1 MLMLKRRT
9 AIALSVAAAI
19 SALASVGALAATSDA
34 TSTKAVQTQDTSR
47 ALVILNGDPL
57 STYVKTKPAHGKKI
71 DFTSNTTKSYRAQL
85 SALRNDYKKWLQ
97 TNYPKAKITGNF
109 DISLNA
115 VAVELNG
122 APLAGIAASP
132 LVKQAQY
139 EGVYHKL
146 NTVADLALVRA
157 PEAWTSG
164 GGVGHAGEGVKVAVI
179 DTGIDV
185 RHPCFADDGYPTQKQ
200 LGDTKFTNNKVF
212 VAKVF
217 NNKAGSRGYTA
228 EAIQD
233 HGTHVA
239 GTVACNFDTPAT
251 VEGAPI
257 PGNISGVAPKALLGN
272 YNIFPD
278 QVEESRSE
286 DILNALEAAY
296 ADGFDVAN
304 MSLGG
309 DAHGIQDLVTIA
321 VDNLDEANMVVA
333 VASGNSGPG
342 LRTVESPG
350 SAARAL
356 TAGASSV
363 GQQVYYFIKVGAS
376 TYQTLKGDFG
386 SSPAGGLTAPLKVL
400 LDPASEEF
408 GGLSAACN
416 ALPAGSLAGKIALL
430 SRGICD
436 FTVKL
441 QNVQDAGGV
450 AALVVDRAEGG
461 PIVMG
466 QNDNPVQPT
475 IPGFMA
481 ALSERDALIA
491 SDGLSTTIP
500 EIPVYVYAAS
510 GDDLIADFT
519 SEGPTDVD
527 FRVKPDLVAPG
538 VNVLSSVPANA
549 CATPP
554 CFAFMN
560 GTSMATPHLAGTAA
574 VLRAQHPGWSAAEIR
589 SAIVNTAKRN
599 IVHDLDGV
607 AIEDVNVVGAG
618 RLDVKNAVDATIAL
632 DPVSVNFNAVPSG
645 SGQSRTVNVTVRN
658 ISTAAKTLAFA
669 VVDSDAGVAY
679 SVSPASASLGAGES
693 TVIAVTMTAGKG
705 APAGGQQAFLVVNS
719 GGSEV
724 AHAALSTQVK

>member
-1 MLMLKRRT
+1 MQTLNKRT
-9 AIALSVAAAI
+9 AITLSVAAAI
-19 SALASVGALAATSDA
+19 AALASGGAVAATSDA
-34 TSTKAVQTQDTSR
+34 TSAKSQPTQDTSR

-57 STYVKTKPAHGKKI
+57 STYIRTKPANGKKI
-71 DFTSNTTKSYRAQL
+71 DFASNTTKSYRAQL

-97 TNYPKAKITGNF
+97 ANYPKAKITGNF

-122 APLAGIAASP
+122 APLAGIAATP

-139 EGVYHKL
+139 EGIYHKL
-146 NTVADLALVRA
+146 NTVPDLTLVRA
-157 PEAWTSG
+157 PAITGGSG
-164 GGVGHAGEGVKVAVI
+164 GKDAGAGIKVAVI

-185 RHPCFADDGYPTQKQ
+185 RHPCFADAGYPAQKQ
-200 LGDTKFTNNKVF
+200 LGDTKFTNNKVV

-217 NNKAGSRGYTA
+217 NNKAGSRSYTA

-251 VEGAPI
+251 VDGAPI

-278 QVEESRSE
+278 QVEDARSE
-286 DILNALEAAY
+286 DILNALDAAY

-309 DAHGIQDLVTIA
+309 NAHGIQDLVTIA
-321 VDNLDEANMVVA
+321 VDNLDQANMIVA
-333 VASGNSGPG
+333 VASGNSGPD

-363 GQQVYYFIKVGAS
+363 GQQMFFVVTVGGS

-386 SSPAGGLTAPLKVL
+386 SVPAGGLTANLAVL
-400 LDPASEEF
+400 HGPASEF
-408 GGLSAACN
+408 GGLSAACD

-430 SRGICD
+430 SRGVCD

-450 AALVVDRAEGG
+450 AALVVDRADGG

-475 IPGFMA
+475 IPGYMA
-481 ALSERDALIA
+481 ALSARAALMA
-491 SDGLSTTIP
+491 SDGQSTTFP
-500 EIPVYVYAAS
+500 DSPTYVYEAS

-519 SEGPTDVD
+519 SAGPTDVD

-554 CFAFMN
+554 CFAFFN

-574 VLRAQHPGWSAAEIR
+574 VVRAQHPDWSAAEIR

-599 IVHDLDGV
+599 VVHDLDGV
-607 AIEDVNVVGAG
+607 AIADVNVVGAG
-618 RLDVKNAVDATIAL
+618 RLDVQNAVEATIAL
-632 DPVSVNFNAVPSG
+632 DPVSVSFNAVPSG

-658 ISTAAKTLAFA
+658 IGTAAKSLAFA
-669 VVDSDAGVAY
+669 VADSDSGVAY

-693 TVIAVTMTAGKG
+693 TVVAVTMTAGKG
-705 APAGGQQAFLVVNS
+705 APVGGQQAFLVINS

-724 AHAALSTQVK
+724 AHAALFTQVK

>member
-19 SALASVGALAATSDA
+19 AVLASGGAVAATSDA
-34 TSTKAVQTQDTSR
+34 TSTQAVQTQDTSR

-57 STYVKTKPAHGKKI
+57 STYVKTKPARGKKI

-97 TNYPKAKITGNF
+97 ANYPKAKITGNF

-146 NTVADLALVRA
+146 NTVPDLAIVRA
-157 PEAWTSG
+157 PQAWTSG
-164 GGVGHAGEGVKVAVI
+164 GGAEHAGEGVKVAVI
-179 DTGIDV
+179 DTGIDA
-185 RHPCFADDGYPTQKQ
+185 RHPCFADAGYPAQKQ
-200 LGDTKFTNNKVF
+200 LGDTKFTNNKVL
-212 VAKVF
+212 VARVF
-217 NNKAGSRGYTA
+217 NNNAGSRSYTA

-239 GTVACNFDTPAT
+239 GTVACNFGTPAT
-251 VEGAPI
+251 VDGAAI
-257 PGNISGVAPKALLGN
+257 PDPISGVAPKALLGN

-278 QVEESRSE
+278 QVEDARSE
-286 DILNALEAAY
+286 DILNALDAAY
-296 ADGFDVAN
+296 ADGFDIAN

-309 DAHGIQDLVTIA
+309 NAHGIQDLLTMA
-321 VDNLDEANMVVA
+321 VDNLDQANMVVA
-333 VASGNSGPG
+333 VASGNSGPD

-363 GQQVYYFIKVGAS
+363 GQQMYFIVSVGAS

-386 SSPAGGLTAPLKVL
+386 SAPAGGLTAPLAVL
-400 LDPASEEF
+400 LDPASEF

-441 QNVQDAGGV
+441 QNVQDAGGL
-450 AALVVDRAEGG
+450 AALVVDRADGG

-475 IPGFMA
+475 IPGYMA
-481 ALSERDALIA
+481 ALSERGALMA
-491 SDGLSTTIP
+491 SDGQSTTFPDIP
-500 EIPVYVYAAS
+500 TYVYASS

-519 SEGPTDVD
+519 SAGPTDVD

-554 CFAFMN
+554 CFAFFN

-574 VLRAQHPGWSAAEIR
+574 VVRAQHPDWSAAEIR

-607 AIEDVNVVGAG
+607 AIEDVNIVGAG

-658 ISTAAKTLAFA
+658 IGAGAKTLAFA
-669 VVDSDAGVAY
+669 VADSDAGVAY

-693 TVIAVTMTAGKG
+693 TVVAVTMTAGKG
-705 APAGGQQAFLVVNS
+705 APVGGQQAFLVVNS
-719 GGSEV
+719 GGTEV
-724 AHAALSTQVK
+724 AHAALFTQIK

>member
-1 MLMLKRRT
+1 MQTLNKRT
-9 AIALSVAAAI
+9 AITLSVAAAI
-19 SALASVGALAATSDA
+19 AALASGGAVAATSDA
-34 TSTKAVQTQDTSR
+34 TSAKSQPTQDTSR

-57 STYVKTKPAHGKKI
+57 STYIRTKPANGKKI
-71 DFTSNTTKSYRAQL
+71 DFASNTTKSYRAQL

-97 TNYPKAKITGNF
+97 ANYPKAKITGNF

-122 APLAGIAASP
+122 APLAGIAATP

-139 EGVYHKL
+139 EGIYHKL
-146 NTVADLALVRA
+146 NTVPDLTLVRA
-157 PEAWTSG
+157 PAITGGSG
-164 GGVGHAGEGVKVAVI
+164 GKDAGAGIKVAVI

-185 RHPCFADDGYPTQKQ
+185 RHPCFADAGYPAQKQ
-200 LGDTKFTNNKVF
+200 LGDTKFTNNKVV

-217 NNKAGSRGYTA
+217 NNKAGSRSYTA

-251 VEGAPI
+251 VDGAPI

-278 QVEESRSE
+278 QVEDARSE
-286 DILNALEAAY
+286 DILNALDAAY
-296 ADGFDVAN
+296 TDGFDVAN

-309 DAHGIQDLVTIA
+309 NAHGIQDLVTIA
-321 VDNLDEANMVVA
+321 VDNLDQANMIVA
-333 VASGNSGPG
+333 VASGNSGPD

-363 GQQVYYFIKVGAS
+363 GQQMFFVVTVGGS

-386 SSPAGGLTAPLKVL
+386 SVPAGGLTANLAVL
-400 LDPASEEF
+400 HGPASEF
-408 GGLSAACN
+408 GGLSAACD

-430 SRGICD
+430 SRGVCD

-450 AALVVDRAEGG
+450 AALVVDRADGG

-475 IPGFMA
+475 IPGYMA
-481 ALSERDALIA
+481 ALSARAALMA
-491 SDGLSTTIP
+491 SDGQSTTFPDIP
-500 EIPVYVYAAS
+500 TYVYEAS

-519 SEGPTDVD
+519 SAGPTDVD

-554 CFAFMN
+554 CFAFFN

-574 VLRAQHPGWSAAEIR
+574 VVRAQHPDWSAAEIR

-599 IVHDLDGV
+599 VVHDLDGV
-607 AIEDVNVVGAG
+607 AIADVNVVGAG
-618 RLDVKNAVDATIAL
+618 RLDVQNAVEATIAL
-632 DPVSVNFNAVPSG
+632 DPVSVSFNAVPSG

-658 ISTAAKTLAFA
+658 IGTAAKSLAFA
-669 VVDSDAGVAY
+669 VADSDSGVAY

-693 TVIAVTMTAGKG
+693 TVVAVTMTAGKG
-705 APAGGQQAFLVVNS
+705 APVGGQQAFLVINS

-724 AHAALSTQVK
+724 AHAALFTQVK

>member
-1 MLMLKRRT
+1 MLTLNKRT
-9 AIALSVAAAI
+9 AIALSVATAI
-19 SALASVGALAATSDA
+19 GMLATGSGIAATSDA
-34 TSTKAVQTQDTSR
+34 TTTTAVQTQDTRR

-71 DFTSNTTKSYRAQL
+71 DFASNTTKSYRAQL

-97 TNYPKAKITGNF
+97 ANYPKAKITGSY

-139 EGVYHKL
+139 EGIYHKL
-146 NTVADLALVRA
+146 NTVPDLTLVSA
-157 PEAWTSG
+157 PAITGGSG
-164 GGVGHAGEGVKVAVI
+164 GKDAGAGVKVAVI
-179 DTGIDV
+179 DTGIDAG
-185 RHPCFADDGYPTQKQ
+185 HPCFADTGYPAQKQ
-200 LGDTKFTNNKVF
+200 LGDTKLTNNKVIA
-212 VAKVF
+212 AKVF
-217 NNKAGSRGYTA
+217 NNKTPSRDYTA
-228 EAIQD
+228 EAIGD

-251 VEGAPI
+251 VDGAPI
-257 PGNISGVAPKALLGN
+257 PGNISGVAPRALLGN
-272 YNIFPD
+272 YNIFPND
-278 QVEESRSE
+278 IEEARSE
-286 DILNALEAAY
+286 DILNALDAAY
-296 ADGFDVAN
+296 EDGFDVAN

-309 DAHGIQDLVTIA
+309 NAHGIQDLLTMA
-321 VDNLDEANMVVA
+321 VDNLDQANMVVA
-333 VASGNSGPG
+333 VASGNSGPD

-363 GQQVYYFIKVGAS
+363 GQQMFFVVTVGAS

-386 SSPAGGLTAPLKVL
+386 SVPAGGLTAPLAVL
-400 LDPASEEF
+400 SDPASAF
-408 GGLSAACN
+408 GGLSTACT

-430 SRGICD
+430 SRGTCD

-441 QNVQDAGGV
+441 QNVQDAGGL
-450 AALVVDRAEGG
+450 AALVVDRGDGG

-475 IPGFMA
+475 IPGYMA
-481 ALSERDALIA
+481 ALSERAALMA
-491 SDGLSTTIP
+491 SDGQATTFPDIP
-500 EIPVYVYAAS
+500 TYVYAAS

-519 SEGPTDVD
+519 SAGPTDVD

-560 GTSMATPHLAGTAA
+560 GTSMATPHLAGAAA
-574 VLRAQHPGWSAAEIR
+574 VVRAQHPGWSAAEIR
-589 SAIVNTAKRN
+589 SAIVNTAVRN
-599 IVHDLDGV
+599 VVHDLDGV
-607 AIEDVNVVGAG
+607 AIADVNVVGAG
-618 RLDVKNAVDATIAL
+618 RLDVQKAAAATIAL
-632 DPVSVNFNAVPSG
+632 DPVSVSFNAVPSG
-645 SGQSRTVNVTVRN
+645 SGQSRTVNVTVSN
-658 ISTAAKTLAFA
+658 IGAAAQTLAFA
-669 VVDSDAGVAY
+669 VVDSDTGVAY

-693 TVIAVTMTAGKG
+693 TVVAVTMTAGKG
-705 APAGGQQAFLVVNS
+705 APVGGQQAFLVINS

-724 AHAALSTQVK
+724 AHAALFTQVK